1 MALSDSASTRFA
13 QTLASES
20 RTHPGK
26 SAFRLINIGV
36 DGFLMRLEMIDSA
49 ERTLD
54 LQYFIFREDESGH
67 LLTDALVRAANRGVR
82 VRVLVDDGD
91 TVAGDEQLLAL
102 SGHAL
107 IEIRVFNPFAYR
119 GHNKILRS
127 AEFLLRHS
135 RLDYRMHNKLFI
147 ADDALAFMGG
157 RNVGD
162 QYFQID
168 PQSQFADDDVF
179 VVGPIT
185 QQLSAEFDDFWNCT
199 FAIPAEALRH
209 SASRTYTPSSEPQ
222 HSAADAQKAKKAGFD
237 YREKLAR
244 GEPLAGI
251 LAGQQPVTWAN
262 AQLVYDSPDKK
273 AVVAG
278 ARVGS
283 LMYEPLANVAKAVQ
297 TELLVA
303 TPYFVPTKDEI
314 RLLEERR
321 QHGARVRVLTNSLE
335 SAPDLPAHVGYMHY
349 RIPLLKDGVELYEV
363 RSLLGSTRGSGQ
375 SAQMSRYGNYALH
388 AKIFVMDREK
398 LFIGSMNFDQRSRR
412 LNTEMG
418 VIIDNADLSQQMA
431 ARFEAMV
438 KEESAYTV
446 ILRSDEGRDSSRLL
460 WRTSEAGSRVEYQAE
475 PARSAWQKLH
485 LKILSLFPLDRE
497 L

>member
-1 MALSDSASTRFA
+1 
-13 QTLASES
+13 
-20 RTHPGK
+20 
-26 SAFRLINIGV
+26 
-36 DGFLMRLEMIDSA
+36 MRIEMIDSA

-67 LLTDALVRAANRGVR
+67 LLTDGLVRAANRGVR

-119 GHNKILRS
+119 GHNRFFRS

-147 ADDALAFMGG
+147 ADDALAFTGG

-168 PQSQFADDDVF
+168 PESQFADDDVF
-179 VVGPIT
+179 VAGPIT

-199 FAIPAEALRH
+199 LAIPAEALRH
-209 SASRTYTPSSEPQ
+209 SASRSYTSSSEPQ
-222 HSAADAQKAKKAGFD
+222 HSPANAQKAKKAGFD

-262 AQLVYDSPDKK
+262 AQVVYDSPDKK

-314 RLLEERR
+314 RLLEARR

-335 SAPDLPAHVGYMHY
+335 SAPDLPAHAGYMHY

-375 SAQMSRYGNYALH
+375 SVQMSRYGNYALH

-438 KEESAYTV
+438 KEENAYTV
-446 ILRSDEGRDSSRLL
+446 ILRSDEGRDSSQLL

-475 PARSAWQKLH
+475 PARSAWQKIQIQ
-485 LKILSLFPLDRE
+485 ILSLFPLDRE

>member
-1 MALSDSASTRFA
+1 MARSIRLTQIVNCRSRVTAGPDLRTIGSKARLCGFAISVATLFAGCASLPPGADYPKRPSVALSDSASTRFA
-13 QTLASES
+13 QKFASEAHS
-20 RTHPGK
+20 HPGK
-26 SAFRLINIGV
+26 SAFRIINVGV

-67 LLTDALVRAANRGVR
+67 LLSDALVRAANRGVR

-102 SGHAL
+102 SGHVL

-119 GHNKILRS
+119 GHNKFLRS
-127 AEFLLRHS
+127 AEFILRHS

-147 ADDALAFMGG
+147 ADDALAFTGG

-179 VVGPIT
+179 VAGPIT

-199 FAIPAEALRH
+199 LAIPAEALRH
-209 SASRTYTPSSEPQ
+209 SAARSYTASPDPQ

-251 LAGQQPVTWAN
+251 LAGQQPVTWAS

-283 LMYEPLANVAKAVQ
+283 LMYEPLANVAKGC
-297 TELLVA
+297 
-303 TPYFVPTKDEI
+303 
-314 RLLEERR
+314 RR
-321 QHGARVRVLTNSLE
+321 S
-335 SAPDLPAHVGYMHY
+335 
-349 RIPLLKDGVELYEV
+349 
-363 RSLLGSTRGSGQ
+363 
-375 SAQMSRYGNYALH
+375 
-388 AKIFVMDREK
+388 F
-398 LFIGSMNFDQRSRR
+398 
-412 LNTEMG
+412 
-418 VIIDNADLSQQMA
+418 
-431 ARFEAMV
+431 
-438 KEESAYTV
+438 
-446 ILRSDEGRDSSRLL
+446 
-460 WRTSEAGSRVEYQAE
+460 W
-475 PARSAWQKLH
+475 W
-485 LKILSLFPLDRE
+485 
-497 L
+497 